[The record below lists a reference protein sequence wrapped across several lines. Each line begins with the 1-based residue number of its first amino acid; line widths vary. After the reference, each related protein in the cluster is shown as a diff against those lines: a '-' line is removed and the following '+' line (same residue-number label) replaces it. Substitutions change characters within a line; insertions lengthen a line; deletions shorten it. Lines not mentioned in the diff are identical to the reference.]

1 MTHQIA
7 CLTLLTAAWLS
18 AQEQG
23 KLSLYF
29 LQLPVGQETYEL
41 RDGILHATFEY
52 TERNSKVPLTAKL
65 SMKPDLTPLEFEIHG
80 KSYRPFSVDAHFVND
95 GRTAPERFFTI
106 DGYAPF
112 SVQMMMLRY
121 WNQHGHPAKLTQ
133 MPAGHPDA
141 DVSIEIAGQ
150 DTIEAA
156 GKKITLTRYS
166 IRNVVWGRES
176 VWLDES
182 GQIAAATTH
191 AAGMPIE
198 AIRPEFAGSLQQI
211 IHAGIADRMKEAGR
225 LKQEVHIQAS
235 GTFVIEGATVIDG
248 TGAKPLV
255 DAVVVV
261 RDGKILAVGPHGTP
275 IPGGAARIDGHGK
288 TVLPGLWE
296 MHAHFMQMEW
306 GPTYLAAG
314 VTTARDLGNEFEF
327 ITTMRDTLAKDQAL
341 GPQLLLAGLVDGSG
355 ATTFG
360 TNWADTPE
368 QGRTMV
374 AKYHAAGFQQMKIY
388 DYIKPEV
395 LRAIAEEAH
404 KQGMSVTGHVPR
416 GMTAMQAVEAGMDQI
431 NHLGTVSQAVRMDG
445 DKAIQ
450 FFKDHKTVV
459 DPTMAWT
466 ELLGRP
472 MNFDMAS
479 FEPGFAKAP
488 YALSNLIGTAGTPA
502 AVAEQ
507 SARFHDSLDVILKLH
522 KGGVTLVAGT
532 DKAIPGHSLHREL
545 ELYVEAG
552 LTPMEVIQL
561 ATLGAARVMGQE
573 AQVGSVEAGKR
584 ADLILVDGNPLR
596 DFSALRRVTSVI
608 ANGRMYDPAELWKSV
623 DFRP

>member
-1 MTHQIA
+1 
-7 CLTLLTAAWLS
+7 
-18 AQEQG
+18 
-23 KLSLYF
+23 
-29 LQLPVGQETYEL
+29 
-41 RDGILHATFEY
+41 
-52 TERNSKVPLTAKL
+52 
-65 SMKPDLTPLEFEIHG
+65 
-80 KSYRPFSVDAHFVND
+80 
-95 GRTAPERFFTI
+95 
-106 DGYAPF
+106 
-112 SVQMMMLRY
+112 MMMLRY
-121 WNQHGHPAKLTQ
+121 WNTHGRPAKLTTF
-133 MPAGHPDA
+133 PAGRPDA
-141 DVSIEIAGQ
+141 DVSIEISGQ
-150 DTIEAA
+150 DTIDVG
-156 GKKITLTRYS
+156 GKKIPLTRYS

-176 VWLDES
+176 IWLTEA
-182 GQIAAATTH
+182 GEFAAATTH

-198 AIRPEFAGSLQQI
+198 AIRPEYAGALQQI
-211 IHAGIADRMKEAGR
+211 IHAGIADRMKEAAR
-225 LKQEVHIQAS
+225 LQQEIHSVTG
-235 GTFVIEGATVIDG
+235 GTFAIEGATLIDG
-248 TGAKPLV
+248 TGRKPLV

-261 RDGKILAVGPHGTP
+261 RDGRIVAAGPRGTP
-275 IPGGAARIDGHGK
+275 IPGGAARIDGKGK
-288 TVLPGLWE
+288 TLLPGLWE

-306 GPTYLAAG
+306 GPTYLASG
-314 VTTARDLGNEFEF
+314 VTTARDLGNEFDF
-327 ITTMRDTLAKDQAL
+327 IVAMRDAIAKGQAL

-355 ATTFG
+355 PATFG

-368 QGRTMV
+368 QGRAMV

-404 KQGMSVTGHVPR
+404 RQGMSVTGHVPR
-416 GMTAMQAVEAGMDQI
+416 GMTAMQGVEAGMDQI
-431 NHLGTVSQAVRMDG
+431 NHLGTVAQAVRTGG
-445 DKAIQ
+445 DSAIQ

-488 YALSNLIGTAGTPA
+488 FALANLIGTAGTPA
-502 AVAEQ
+502 AVSEQ
-507 SARFHDSLDVILKLH
+507 SARLLESLKVILALH
-522 KGGVTLVAGT
+522 KGGVTIVAGT

-561 ATLGAARVMGQE
+561 ATLGAAKVMGVD

-584 ADLILVDGNPLR
+584 ADLILVEGNPLR
-596 DFSALRRVTSVI
+596 DFTALRRVTQVI
-608 ANGRMYDPAELWKSV
+608 ANGRVYDPAELWKSV